1 MEESMRTNQGEK
13 GREIEQSFYEPFET
27 FIFKLY
33 KQSISP

>member
-1 MEESMRTNQGEK
+1 MKVTMRTNQGEK
-13 GREIEQSFYEPFET
+13 GREIEHSFYAPFET